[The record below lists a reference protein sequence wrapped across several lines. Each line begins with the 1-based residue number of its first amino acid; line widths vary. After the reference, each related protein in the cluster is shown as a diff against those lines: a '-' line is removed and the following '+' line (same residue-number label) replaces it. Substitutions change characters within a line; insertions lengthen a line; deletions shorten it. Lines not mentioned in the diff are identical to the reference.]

1 MTTIEREWL
10 KKARTEKGITMK
22 EMARR
27 LDISESYYCFIE
39 NGERQ
44 KKMDV
49 TRINGLSAVLG
60 IPAAEIM
67 RKEIKYAEGK

>member
-1 MTTIEREWL
+1 MRKIEREWL
-10 KKARTEKGITMK
+10 KKARTEKGYTMK
-22 EMARR
+22 DMSQR
-27 LDISESYYCFIE
+27 LGISESYYCFIE
-39 NGERQ
+39 NGARQ

-67 RKEIKYAEGK
+67 RKELEYAET